1 MKDEEI
7 ERQAEKLLINF
18 DDCRTKEL
26 MKDCFIDGAK
36 MGMEHA
42 IEWHDLRV
50 NPNDLPKEIE
60 ICSAPV
66 YIASKYGSTD
76 LAQYDYR
83 QKLWCYKYS
92 NEHIL
97 YDVIAWCE
105 LPQFKDKE

>member
-1 MKDEEI
+1 MIDI
-7 ERQAEKLLINF
+7 EKQAEEYKNKLAQEHYDYYLLDF
-18 DDCRTKEL
+18 AK
-26 MKDCFIDGAK
+26 MCFQDGAK
-36 MGMEHA
+36 WGIEHA
-42 IEWHDLRV
+42 IEWHDLRE

-66 YIASKYGSTD
+66 YIISEHGSSD

-83 QKLWCYKYS
+83 QKLWCYKHS

-105 LPQFKDKE
+105 LPQFKG